1 MVKIGYYDDTV
12 ITKAVYQSTNYIF
25 KDYTSEESTHI
36 EFGTVE
42 GTSLYMKTIY
52 LKGKGEVVISN
63 SETTLNKSL
72 SEDSETEVT
81 LILNASDMTLK
92 ISPAKNVTYIKCNA
106 TNINKMN
113 LKDFIN
119 LNTLICHDN
128 SLSSLEVT
136 YNLKLQYLHCFNNP
150 FIDNDVELTKTIRSL
165 VNRNDRAFGSAIINS
180 VAGDR
185 TQIDKVES
193 MAIAKNWMFGS
204 PLMYTTDSYT
214 ASKIEPFLKQSGV
227 LDVWET
233 AEYGKGRLIGIMDTG
248 FGYET
253 GKVSEN
259 LEYGEDSVYAT
270 KYLPTDKAF
279 ADDYAGYPTGDN
291 LKLPYHGNATSSVC
305 CAVGEDMYGVCPKAQ
320 MYLFRLYDGNNESY
334 TSYSMNGLK
343 YVLNNNIPID
353 VMNLSF
359 TSKTYDSGYANLCK
373 QFVTPTK
380 DENGNYTYYGIPF
393 VVSAGNDGD
402 SNPETD
408 EIRYP
413 ACYYH
418 PIVVGS
424 INYTNKL
431 SSFTNSY
438 NGIDLVTYGEHIKT
452 FVTDRTYVYKDGTSF
467 SAPIITGCVALMKTI
482 FMKKYNRQ
490 PTESELYN
498 EIIKRTVPMRE
509 YNYKQ
514 VGSGRFNF
522 MTYNKKPDYTD

>member
-25 KDYTSEESTHI
+25 KDYTSEELTHI
-36 EFGTVE
+36 EFNAVGD
-42 GTSLYMKTIY
+42 KTIY

-63 SETTLNKSL
+63 SETTINKSL

-81 LILNASDMTLK
+81 LTLTNNDKTLK
-92 ISPAKNVTYIKCNA
+92 ISPSKNVTYIKCNSM
-106 TNINKMN
+106 NVSKIN

-119 LNTLICHDN
+119 LNTLICYDN
-128 SLSSLEVT
+128 NLNNLEVT

-150 FIDNDVELTKTIRSL
+150 FINNDVELTKTIRSL

-180 VAGDR
+180 VVGDR

-193 MAIAKNWMFGS
+193 MAIVKNWMFGS

-214 ASKIEPFLKQSGV
+214 ATKIEPFLKQSGV

-248 FGYET
+248 FGYED
-253 GKVSEN
+253 GKVSKN
-259 LEYGEDSVYAT
+259 LEYDDNSVYAT

-279 ADDYAGYPTGDN
+279 ANNYAGYPTGN
-291 LKLPYHGNATSSVC
+291 GLKVPYHGNCVSSVC
-305 CAVGEDMYGVCPKAQ
+305 CAVGNDMYGVCPKAR
-320 MYLFRLYDGNNESY
+320 MYLFRLYDGNNESF
-334 TSYSMNGLK
+334 TSYSMNGLR

-359 TSKTYDSGYANLCK
+359 TSKNYDGGYSNLCK
-373 QFVTPTK
+373 QFATPIK
-380 DENGNYTYYGIPF
+380 DKNGNYTYYGVPF
-393 VVSAGNDGD
+393 VVAAGNDGD
-402 SNPETD
+402 GNAETD

-424 INYTNKL
+424 INYNNKL

-438 NGIDLVTYGEHIKT
+438 NGIDLVSYGEHVKT

-467 SAPIITGCVALMKTI
+467 ATPIITGCVALMKTI
-482 FMKKYNRQ
+482 FMKKYKRQ
-490 PTESELYN
+490 PTEPELYN
-498 EIIKRTVPMRE
+498 EIIKRTIPMRE

-522 MTYNKKPDYTD
+522 MAYNKNPDYTD

>member
-12 ITKAVYQSTNYIF
+12 ITKAVFQSTNYTF
-25 KDYTSEESTHI
+25 KDYSSEELTHI
-36 EFGTVE
+36 EFSAVGD
-42 GTSLYMKTIY
+42 KTIY

-63 SETTLNKSL
+63 SEITVNKTL
-72 SEDSETEVT
+72 SEDGETEVALT
-81 LILNASDMTLK
+81 LTDNDKTLK
-92 ISPAKNVTYIKCNA
+92 ISPSKNVTYIKCNSM
-106 TNINKMN
+106 NVSKIN

-119 LNTLICHDN
+119 LNTLICYNNDLN
-128 SLSSLEVT
+128 NLRAT
-136 YNLKLQYLHCFNNP
+136 YNFKLQYLHCFNNP
-150 FIDNDVELTKTIRSL
+150 FINNDTELIETIKSL
-165 VNRNDRAFGSAIINS
+165 INRNDRAFGSAIINS
-180 VAGDR
+180 EAGDR
-185 TQIDKVES
+185 TQINKVES
-193 MAIAKNWMFGS
+193 MAIAKNWVFGS
-204 PLMYTTDSYT
+204 PLMYTTNSYT
-214 ASKIEPFLKQSGV
+214 ASKIEPFLKQTGV

-233 AEYGKGRLIGIMDTG
+233 AEYGEGRLIGIMDTG
-248 FGYET
+248 FGYEENSY
-253 GKVSEN
+253 KN
-259 LEYGEDSVYAT
+259 LEYGVDSVYAT

-279 ADDYAGYPTGDN
+279 PDDYAGYPTGTGV
-291 LKLPYHGNATSSVC
+291 KLPYHGNCVSSVC
-305 CAVGEDMYGVCPKAQ
+305 CAIGDDMYGVCPKAQ

-359 TSKTYDSGYANLCK
+359 SSKNYESSYADLCK
-373 QFVTPTK
+373 RFATPVK
-380 DENGNYTYYGIPF
+380 DENGNYTYYGIPY
-393 VVSAGNDGD
+393 VVAAGNDGD

-424 INYTNKL
+424 INYNNEL

-452 FVTDRTYVYKDGTSF
+452 FVADRTYVWKDGTSF
-467 SAPIITGCVALMKTI
+467 ATPIITGCVALMKTI
-482 FMKKYNRQ
+482 FIKKYNRQ
-490 PTESELYN
+490 PTEPELYN

-509 YNYKQ
+509 YSYKQ

-522 MTYNKKPDYTD
+522 MTYNKNPDYTD